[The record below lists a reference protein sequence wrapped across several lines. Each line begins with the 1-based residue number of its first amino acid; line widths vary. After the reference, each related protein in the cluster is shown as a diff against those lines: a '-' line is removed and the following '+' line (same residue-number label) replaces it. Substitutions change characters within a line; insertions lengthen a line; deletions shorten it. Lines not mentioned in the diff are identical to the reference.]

1 MFLLWCKNLWKNCV
15 EWINSCQ
22 QIPEKD
28 QSYVK
33 VGRNNVHFIKVL
45 KLWVILWSIFRC
57 NVNGEFMFD
66 EQWMKKISQDLTL
79 DFFWFLSK
87 KFFSKIWAAK
97 FRVQFIWGCGLSAG
111 FYGTHV
117 FIHIFQ
123 MSLKMLSRRQLFSA
137 KLSSTSTLS
146 LSRHILGLTK
156 RPVFVLMTSHICYRL
171 VNYVFQ
177 TAPWYTYEYSPCN
190 TLH

>member
-1 MFLLWCKNLWKNCV
+1 MRLICGNIFHFRVWSNTWLLSFECSTHVLVVMQKSMEKLCWMNKFLSTDTRKRS
-15 EWINSCQ
+15 I
-22 QIPEKD
+22 
-28 QSYVK
+28 YVK

-137 KLSSTSTLS
+137 K
-146 LSRHILGLTK
+146 
-156 RPVFVLMTSHICYRL
+156 
-171 VNYVFQ
+171 
-177 TAPWYTYEYSPCN
+177 
-190 TLH
+190 